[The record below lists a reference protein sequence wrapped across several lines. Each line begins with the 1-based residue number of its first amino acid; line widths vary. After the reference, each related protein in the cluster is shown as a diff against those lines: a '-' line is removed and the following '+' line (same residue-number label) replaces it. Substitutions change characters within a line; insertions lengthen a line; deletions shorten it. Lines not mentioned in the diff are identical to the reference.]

1 MNSNNLPLQ
10 NGFKAPSQFLP
21 LQRAAETT
29 LRIERIQIDQKEFRL
44 ILKENERGRFLRIIE
59 QVNGRRNAIIVPS
72 TGFEEM
78 SRILQEMV
86 CAHQQPGPSL
96 DPLV

>member
-1 MNSNNLPLQ
+1 MHSNNLPLRY
-10 NGFKAPSQFLP
+10 GFKGHSPCLP
-21 LQRAAETT
+21 LQRAPETT

-44 ILKENERGRFLRIIE
+44 ILKQNERGRFLRIIE
-59 QVNGRRNAIIVPS
+59 QVNGRRNAIIVPA

-78 SRILQEMV
+78 SRVLQEMV
-86 CAHQQPGPSL
+86 CAHQQAGPSL